1 MEIATFMID
10 WMKDV
15 TKQLTR
21 IADANEASAK
31 RLEVLDPIADLKAE
45 SDSLRRS
52 LENVHNNFV
61 LAKEHGELKDKEY
74 NNLKDYVKT
83 INLNVPPRYRC
94 AQLDLSMVRMRTALA
109 QVGQV
114 LDRMSTKD
122 RGNEGFFETIESIQK
137 ELREALIP
145 K

>member
-1 MEIATFMID
+1 MVNKELVMEIATFMID

-31 RLEVLDPIADLKAE
+31 RLITMQDQTDKILGTQ
-45 SDSLRRS
+45 
-52 LENVHNNFV
+52 
-61 LAKEHGELKDKEY
+61 KEIDDYH
-74 NNLKDYVKT
+74 DYVKT
-83 INLNVPPRYRC
+83 INLNVPKLYRC
-94 AQLDLSMVRMRTALA
+94 PQLDLSMVRMGTALA
-109 QVGQV
+109 QVEMV
-114 LDRMSTKD
+114 LATIPKLNWGDP
-122 RGNEGFFETIESIQK
+122 ETPGIIRK

>member
-1 MEIATFMID
+1 MVNKELVMEIATFMID

-31 RLEVLDPIADLKAE
+31 RLITMQDQTDKILGTQ
-45 SDSLRRS
+45 
-52 LENVHNNFV
+52 
-61 LAKEHGELKDKEY
+61 KEIDDYH
-74 NNLKDYVKT
+74 DYVKT